1 MRVKFIT
8 SQYVTTCTFKM
19 SCQETGCSFI
29 QFNCSQFPVL
39 RYIKCVINAACNV
52 QICEVLYA
60 ILNNF
65 RVKGCTVCWGA
76 SL

>member
-1 MRVKFIT
+1 
-8 SQYVTTCTFKM
+8 M
-19 SCQETGCSFI
+19 SCQQAGCSFV

-39 RYIKCVINAACNV
+39 RYILNVYLNAACNV
-52 QICEVLYA
+52 QICEVIYA

-65 RVKGCTVCWGA
+65 RVKGCTVCRGA